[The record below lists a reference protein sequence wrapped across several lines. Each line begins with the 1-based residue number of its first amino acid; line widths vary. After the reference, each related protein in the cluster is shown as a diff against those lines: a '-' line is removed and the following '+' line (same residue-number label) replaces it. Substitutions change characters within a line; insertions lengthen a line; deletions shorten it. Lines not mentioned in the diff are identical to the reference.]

1 MQLSK
6 LIILIIFL
14 GCSTASAGTFYN
26 EWVRAGHTKLQQQDY
41 DQAVFY
47 FTRSIEE
54 YPNEV
59 QGYLNR
65 AKVFML
71 QHKYQEARADYLK
84 ALEINPAYLKE
95 RVILP
100 KKDSLNRTPP
110 EKELF
115 IN

>member
-1 MQLSK
+1 MQLLK
-6 LIILIIFL
+6 LIILFIIL
-14 GCSTASAGTFYN
+14 GYSTVKASSTN
-26 EWVRAGHTKLQQQDY
+26 EWVRAGHAKLLQQDY

-59 QGYLNR
+59 EGYLKR

-71 QHKYQEARADYLK
+71 QHKYQQARSDYLK
-84 ALEINPAYLKE
+84 ALEINPTYIKNT
-95 RVILP
+95 VILP
-100 KKDSLNRTPP
+100 ETDSMNQTPP
-110 EKELF
+110 ERELF